1 MGWKEG
7 GLKMQFH
14 IADLFE
20 MVADTVPDRLA
31 IQGPGDALTYR
42 ELDARS
48 DALAR
53 GLVDRGIARGDHVGL
68 YMRNRAEYLEAYL
81 AAIKVG
87 AVPFNVN
94 YRYQRAEL
102 LYLFQNADAACI
114 VHDGEYAAL
123 VDDLRAALPKLKLA
137 ICVGGGVRPES
148 HSESY
153 DALLLP
159 GEKQRYARSEDDY
172 MLLYT
177 GGTTG
182 MPKGVMWPHKA
193 FFFGCAGGAGY
204 FHPGG
209 PIAAPEDI
217 RVRAAEGPPL
227 KMFTI
232 APLMHGAAIWS
243 AWTALL
249 AGLTVILDRSAT
261 FDPAAIWDRVDRDQ
275 ANLIQVVGDAM
286 AIPLRDALRDNPGR
300 WTLTSVYNFGSGGA
314 LFSPHV
320 QDDLVSLL
328 PNAAITNGMGA
339 SETGASLSVKATDG
353 GMLRVPC
360 DDSQRVFV
368 GDRFAAAGET
378 GLIGRSGHVP
388 VGYYNDPETSAETFR
403 TIGGRLWAITGDSG
417 RVDDDG
423 MISFLGRG
431 SNCINSG
438 GEKIFPEEVEREL
451 RAHPAIF
458 DALVVG
464 VADERWGQKVAAVV
478 SLRDR
483 HDRPEPAA
491 ITDFVKARLA
501 AYKVP
506 RTIVWAD
513 TIQRS
518 AAGKPD
524 YAWAKQQIEA
534 A

>member
-1 MGWKEG
+1 MGRNEG
-7 GLKMQFH
+7 GLKAQFH

-20 MVADTVPDRLA
+20 TVADAVPDRLA
-31 IQGPGDALTYR
+31 IQSPDANLTYR
-42 ELDARS
+42 ELDERS

-53 GLVDRGIARGDHVGL
+53 GLLSRSIARGDHVGL

-81 AAIKVG
+81 AAIKIG

-102 LYLFQNADAACI
+102 LYLFENADAACI
-114 VHDGEYAAL
+114 VHDGEYSAL
-123 VDDLRAALPKLKLA
+123 VDDLRAGLPKLKLA
-137 ICVGGGVRPES
+137 VCVDGDGGAI
-148 HSESY
+148 SY
-153 DALLLP
+153 DSLLIP
-159 GEKQRYARSEDDY
+159 GEKQCYERSDADY

-193 FFFGCAGGAGY
+193 FFYGCTGGAGY
-204 FHPGG
+204 FHPAG
-209 PIAAPEDI
+209 PVTQPEDI
-217 RVRAAEGPPL
+217 RGRAAEGPQL

-232 APLMHGAAIWS
+232 APLMHSAAIWS

-249 AGLTVILDRSAT
+249 AGLTVVLDHSAT

-286 AIPLRDALRDNPGR
+286 AIPLRDALREHPAR
-300 WTLTSVYNFGSGGA
+300 WKLTSVYNFGSGGA

-320 QDDLVSLL
+320 QDDLAALL

-339 SETGASLSVKATDG
+339 SETGASLSVQATEG

-360 DDSQRVFV
+360 DETQRVFV
-368 GDRFAAAGET
+368 GDRFAEPGET

-388 VGYYNDPETSAETFR
+388 IGYYNDPEKTAETFR
-403 TIGGRLWAITGDSG
+403 TIDGRVWAITGDSG
-417 RVDDDG
+417 YVDDDA
-423 MISFLGRG
+423 MINFLGRG

-451 RAHPAIF
+451 RAHPAIL

-464 VADERWGQKVAAVV
+464 VDDERWGQKVAAVV
-478 SLRDR
+478 SLRNH
-483 HDRPEPAA
+483 HDRPQPEA
-491 ITDFVKARLA
+491 IFDFIKARLA
-501 AYKVP
+501 AYKTP
-506 RTIVWAD
+506 RTIIWAD

-524 YAWAKQQIEA
+524 YVWAKQQVEA

>member
-1 MGWKEG
+1 MGINEG
-7 GLKMQFH
+7 GLKAQFH

-20 MVADTVPDRLA
+20 TVADAVPDRLA
-31 IQGPGDALTYR
+31 IQSPDANLTYR
-42 ELDARS
+42 ELDERS

-53 GLVDRGIARGDHVGL
+53 GLLSRGIVRGDHVGL

-81 AAIKVG
+81 AAIKIG

-102 LYLFQNADAACI
+102 LYLFENAGAACI
-114 VHDGEYAAL
+114 VHDGEYSAL
-123 VDDLRAALPKLKLA
+123 VDDLRAGLPKLKLA
-137 ICVGGGVRPES
+137 VCVDGDGGAI
-148 HSESY
+148 SY
-153 DALLLP
+153 DSLLIP
-159 GEKQRYARSEDDY
+159 GEKQCYERSDADY

-193 FFFGCAGGAGY
+193 FFYGCTGGAGY
-204 FHPGG
+204 FHPAG
-209 PIAAPEDI
+209 PVTQPEDI
-217 RVRAAEGPPL
+217 RGRAAEGPQL

-249 AGLTVILDRSAT
+249 AGLTVVLDHSAT

-286 AIPLRDALRDNPGR
+286 AIPLRDALREHPAR
-300 WTLTSVYNFGSGGA
+300 WKLTSVYNFGSGGA

-320 QDDLVSLL
+320 QDDLAALL

-339 SETGASLSVKATDG
+339 SETGASLSVQATEG

-360 DDSQRVFV
+360 DETQRVFV
-368 GDRFAAAGET
+368 GDRFAEPGET

-388 VGYYNDPETSAETFR
+388 IGYYNDPEKTAETFR
-403 TIGGRLWAITGDSG
+403 TIDGRVWAITGDSG
-417 RVDDDG
+417 YVDDDA
-423 MISFLGRG
+423 MINFLGRG

-451 RAHPAIF
+451 RAHPAIL

-464 VADERWGQKVAAVV
+464 VDDERWGQKVAAVV
-478 SLRDR
+478 SLRNH
-483 HDRPEPAA
+483 HDRPQPAA
-491 ITDFVKARLA
+491 IFDFIKARLA
-501 AYKVP
+501 AYKTP
-506 RTIVWAD
+506 RTIIWAD

-524 YAWAKQQIEA
+524 YVWAKQQVEA